1 MPGCS
6 KPDTPFSG
14 CLQLYT
20 ISHNLTFATF
30 AKEDSRMRY
39 AVRHLMPLGLLCLI
53 VAIAIGAH
61 ANPNDYPEYAN
72 IKIAQ
77 NILIEFIDAEDVKQR
92 LDSGALQMLIDV
104 RNRDSFQSTHLPGAV
119 SIPLRTLE
127 ERVKD
132 ISRDTP
138 VVLY

>member
-1 MPGCS
+1 M
-6 KPDTPFSG
+6 
-14 CLQLYT
+14 L
-20 ISHNLTFATF
+20 
-30 AKEDSRMRY
+30 Y
-39 AVRHLMPLGLLCLI
+39 AVRHLMPLGLLYLI